1 MKLVFAQTSWLFTLL
16 NRNHHRSGLG
26 GVVTSP
32 LETQTNQHHRAHVTF
47 QHATSAMRAY
57 EQSNQESDRNAEN
70 YASEESETLFDAVII
85 GAGWAGLAAGRP

>member
-32 LETQTNQHHRAHVTF
+32 LETQTNHHGRVTV
-47 QHATSAMRAY
+47 QQATIAMRSSK
-57 EQSNQESDRNAEN
+57 QSNQGIKSNVEDNTP
-70 YASEESETLFDAVII
+70 EESETLFDAVII